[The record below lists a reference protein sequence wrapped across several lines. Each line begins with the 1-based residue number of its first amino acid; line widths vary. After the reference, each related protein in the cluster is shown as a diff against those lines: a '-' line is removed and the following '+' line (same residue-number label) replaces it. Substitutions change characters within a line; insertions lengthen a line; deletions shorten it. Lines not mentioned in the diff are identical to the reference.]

1 MSRIKHCIP
10 IEQTKLPYRELD
22 GEINLRNSKC
32 SGNDIGNNFC
42 SLFKIKF
49 FDILILLRQFPLL
62 KIFLFIKDYIREI
75 DQNYIQLKVAKTA

>member
-1 MSRIKHCIP
+1 MVRSICETVNARG
-10 IEQTKLPYRELD
+10 TTS
-22 GEINLRNSKC
+22 EITFVLYLKSN
-32 SGNDIGNNFC
+32 
-42 SLFKIKF
+42 